1 MVRDALLGFT
11 LIVGMLLSALP
22 ADAAPPTRGPRKG
35 TTTEGEDEGGEEQGG
50 STTAPPRPGSTTA
63 APGAGSGELS
73 GDEGPNAC
81 KKWPEGKKFTITVP
95 REAELEQLIQWMMT
109 ISCQK
114 FIYNSKIRSG
124 KVTILSPEKVTLR
137 EAYAAFYAAIESM
150 GLTVEPAGSYF
161 KIVES
166 TDAKT
171 LSLPVY
177 EDGTTVPNND
187 RFVTQLVRV
196 KEGNVKDIADV
207 ANKLKGKQG
216 SVEVVDNLLIITD
229 RGSIV
234 RRLLQI
240 VEELDTAGG
249 GNGEK
254 IFFYQLQYADAEEV
268 AGIIRDVFGEGDKAA
283 AGGKGGKAAA
293 GAAAS
298 GGASFSRVI
307 VDERTGTLIIITS
320 EGDYIT
326 IKKLIEQLDVR
337 LPGGGGR
344 IHVKRLRNA
353 DPKEVATVLQN
364 LVSGSGGGGA
374 AGGGGGRGGGNAA
387 PAAAGGVELFSGE
400 VKVTADEAT
409 RSLVIVASAADYK
422 SLEPVIDEL
431 DRDRK
436 QVYVEIYLLEASVS
450 RKFTTG
456 AGAHFGYAFPATVGQ
471 VEGDAVGLIA
481 SSPSADAS
489 SLLLSPQALSGLAGG
504 LLGPLVPN
512 TGALLG
518 TGKDIPAFG
527 VILQALQSNDDVN
540 VVAEPHIYTAD
551 NKEAEIE
558 VGRKVPT
565 PGALSFGGGAAGTSL
580 TPLQSINREDVT
592 LDIKLTPHV
601 KDEFS
606 LTLDIEL
613 EDRDVVATDPVLGVT
628 TTKRRVKLENVLARD
643 DLPVVLG
650 GLMREREIENTQ
662 QVPGLGSVPILGWLF
677 KRRVKTKEKINLL
690 IILVPH
696 IVETADDIR
705 RIHEQRTRERF
716 EFLERETNFKRRD
729 LETNVNYRKKA
740 GMLAS
745 IDREARRYESQE
757 LLLRQAEAE
766 LASERITGELG
777 MSPRDAV
784 EEDGGGSGEA
794 AAGEAPRPRSRPP
807 AATTG
812 GGGEPN

>member
-1 MVRDALLGFT
+1 MKRALYRSRLAALVGLALL
-11 LIVGMLLSALP
+11 VGVCLSS
-22 ADAAPPTRGPRKG
+22 AAFAGPPTRGPGK
-35 TTTEGEDEGGEEQGG
+35 TTGAEEEGGGDEDKTT
-50 STTAPPRPGSTTA
+50 TTAPPTSTTA
-63 APGAGSGELS
+63 RSGGGDLS
-73 GDEGPNAC
+73 GDEAGPNAC

-95 REAELEQLIQWMMT
+95 REAELEQLVQWMMT

-114 FIYNSKIRSG
+114 FIWNPKIRSG

-150 GLTVEPAGSYF
+150 GLTVEPTGSYF

-171 LSLPVY
+171 LNLPVY
-177 EDGTTVPNND
+177 DDGSTVPDND

-196 KEGNVKDIADV
+196 KNGNVKDIADV

-216 SVEVVDNLLIITD
+216 SVEVVGNLLIITD
-229 RGSIV
+229 RGGVV
-234 RRLLQI
+234 RRLLKI
-240 VEELDTAGG
+240 VDELDTAGS
-249 GNGEK
+249 GNNEK

-268 AGIIRDVFGEGDKAA
+268 AAIIRDVFGEGDKGGKGAKGAKAEGAA
-283 AGGKGGKAAA
+283 AG
-293 GAAAS
+293 

-307 VDERTGTLIIITS
+307 VDQRTGTLIITTT
-320 EGDYIT
+320 EGDYVT
-326 IKKLIEQLDVR
+326 IKRLIEQLDVR

-353 DPKEVATVLQN
+353 DPKELATVLQN

-374 AGGGGGRGGGNAA
+374 AAGGAA
-387 PAAAGGVELFSGE
+387 GKGKSTAEGGVELFSGD

-409 RSLVIVASAADYK
+409 RSLVIVASAADFK

-436 QVYVEIYLLEASVS
+436 QVYLEIYLLEASVGRS
-450 RKFTTG
+450 VTTG
-456 AGAHFGYAFPATVGQ
+456 AGAHIAGAFPTTIG
-471 VEGDAVGLIA
+471 ETTGNSVGLLA
-481 SSPSADAS
+481 SAPSS
-489 SLLLSPQALSGLAGG
+489 EVNSLVLSPAALSGLAGG
-504 LLGPLVPN
+504 LLGPQI
-512 TGALLG
+512 TGTQALLG
-518 TGKDIPAFG
+518 TSRDIPAFG
-527 VILQALQSNDDVN
+527 VVLQALETNDNVN
-540 VVAEPHIYTAD
+540 IVAEPHIYTAD

-565 PGALSFGGGAAGTSL
+565 PGALSFGGGGQGTSL

-592 LDIKLTPHV
+592 LDIKITPHV
-601 KDEFS
+601 KDDTS

-613 EDRDVVATDPVLGVT
+613 EDRDVVAQDPVLGVT
-628 TTKRRVKLENVLARD
+628 TTKRRIKLENVLARD

-650 GLMREREIENTQ
+650 GLMREREVENTQ

-677 KRRVKTKEKINLL
+677 KRRVKKKEKINLL
-690 IILVPH
+690 IIMVPH

-705 RIHEQRTRERF
+705 RIHEQRTRERM
-716 EFLERETNFKRRD
+716 EFLERETSFKRRE
-729 LETNVNYRKKA
+729 LATNVNYRKKA
-740 GMLAS
+740 GMLGS
-745 IDREARRYESQE
+745 VDREARRVESQE

-777 MSPRDAV
+777 MSPRPA
-784 EEDGGGSGEA
+784 EEDADEGGGDDA
-794 AAGEAPRPRSRPP
+794 APGPKPRGKTKDPAPAPP
-807 AATTG
+807 AGTG
-812 GGGEPN
+812 GGG